1 MAIAYD
7 TAVLAQANAVTTN
20 TFSVTGTGTNL
31 VFNVASQFATGTDIS
46 GVPTYNGANCTLIIS
61 NPIGGAVFDKAY
73 AYYQAAPASGAHNCV
88 INNTGGANYIYAAAG
103 SYTGASQTS
112 PIGASAASVAISTG
126 ISQAVTTTADNSY
139 LVGFLSGG
147 TLGSTLSAGA
157 ATTLRTA
164 STSWN
169 AWIDSNA
176 AKTPIGSYSLAGAAG
191 GAEHLAIMVWEV
203 KLPSAAVANSNF
215 FMFM

>member
-1 MAIAYD
+1 MSLAYD
-7 TAVLAQANAVTTN
+7 TSLLAQANAVMAN
-20 TFSVTGTGTNL
+20 TFSYTVTGTNP
-31 VFNVASQFATGTDIS
+31 VFNVASQFATGTDIG
-46 GVPTYNGANCTLIIS
+46 GVPTYNGVNCTLIIS

-73 AYYQAAPASGAHNCV
+73 SYYQAAPATGAHNCT
-88 INNTGGANYIYAAAG
+88 INNVGGANYIYAAAG

-126 ISQAVTTTADNSY
+126 ISQAVTTTSNNSW

-157 ATTLRTA
+157 STTLRTA

-176 AKTPIGSYSLAGAAG
+176 AKTPIGSYSLAGAAT
-191 GAEHLAIMVWEV
+191 GAEHLAIMVWEIKV
-203 KLPSAAVANSNF
+203 PSAVNSGF
-215 FMFM
+215 FLFT